1 MPDMID
7 PTERGDLEP
16 TRPDPLDK
24 FRQQALQARRN
35 ARATHRAMQG
45 WQRVRS
51 PEDWVKIN
59 EEAREEYESGGF
71 LLERL
76 GADRFLDPKL
86 MATILSLRQRLIAEW
101 GVTTAAETMLVDL
114 AVLSQYHALRVQ
126 GWIGD
131 LAVRIEHEFF
141 GDDAFTEMAKE
152 RFRRAD
158 RFAVEERVQRLSEQL
173 MPIFDRANRMMI
185 RNLKAIKELRQG
197 QVPAIAI
204 GRADQVTV
212 TNRPHGRL
220 RPVQTEL
227 PQALLAQGM
236 RIAEETSDTI
246 EARPGATTDAI
257 TADPAARSG
266 VDEVAAVGGSPK
278 RRARQRARSVAR
290 SPQTRRQRRVN
301 RPRK

>member
-1 MPDMID
+1 M
-7 PTERGDLEP
+7 E
-16 TRPDPLDK
+16 
-24 FRQQALQARRN
+24 
-35 ARATHRAMQG
+35 G

-51 PEDWVKIN
+51 QEDWVRIN
-59 EEAREEYESGGF
+59 EEACEEYESGRF

-76 GADRFLDPKL
+76 GAERYLDPKL

-101 GVTTAAETMLVDL
+101 RVTTAAETMLVDL

-131 LAVRIEHEFF
+131 LAVRIEREFF

-158 RFAVEERVQRLSEQL
+158 RLAVEEPVRRLSEQL

-212 TNRPHGRL
+212 TARPPGRL
-220 RPVQTEL
+220 RPVKTEL
-227 PQALLAQGM
+227 PQALLAQRV
-236 RIAEETSDTI
+236 RIAEETSNTV
-246 EARPGATTDAI
+246 EARPDATTDAI
-257 TADPAARSG
+257 TSDSAARSG
-266 VDEVAAVGGSPK
+266 VDEVTAVGGSPK

-290 SPQTRRQRRVN
+290 SPQTRRPRRVN